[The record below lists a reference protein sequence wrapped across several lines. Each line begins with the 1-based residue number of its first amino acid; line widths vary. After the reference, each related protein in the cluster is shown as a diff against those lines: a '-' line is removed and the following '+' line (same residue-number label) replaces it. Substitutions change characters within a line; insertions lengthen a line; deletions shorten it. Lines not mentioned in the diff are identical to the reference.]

1 MRIVIVAVGHRQPAW
16 VNEAFNDYA
25 RRMPHAARI
34 ELIEVKPEPRI
45 SGKTPMQLMQAEAQ
59 RIRAVL
65 PQGAQLVT
73 LDGKGKEFDSGG
85 FARWLAAAQSDGR
98 DLAMVIGGA
107 DGLADEI
114 KARADTSLALSR
126 FTLPHGLARVV
137 LAEQLYRAVS
147 LLANHP
153 YHRE

>member
-1 MRIVIVAVGHRQPAW
+1 
-16 VNEAFNDYA
+16 
-25 RRMPHAARI
+25 MPHAARI

-73 LDGKGKEFDSGG
+73 LDGKGKELDSSS

-114 KARADTSLALSR
+114 KAKADASLALSR

>member
-1 MRIVIVAVGHRQPAW
+1 
-16 VNEAFNDYA
+16 
-25 RRMPHAARI
+25 MPNAARI
-34 ELIEVKPEPRI
+34 VLIVVKPEPRC

-59 RIRAVL
+59 RIWAVL

-73 LDGKGKEFDSGG
+73 LDGKGKELDSSS

-114 KARADTSLALSR
+114 KAKADASLALSR

>member
-1 MRIVIVAVGHRQPAW
+1 MLFRS
-16 VNEAFNDYA
+16 
-25 RRMPHAARI
+25 
-34 ELIEVKPEPRI
+34 VKPEPRI

-114 KARADTSLALSR
+114 KARADASLALSR

>member
-1 MRIVIVAVGHRQPAW
+1 MRILILAVGHRQPAW
-16 VNEAFNDYA
+16 VNEAFNEYA

-34 ELIEVKPEPRI
+34 ELVEIKPEPRS
-45 SGKTPMQLMQAEAQ
+45 SGKTPPQLMQAEAL
-59 RIRAVL
+59 RIRTAL
-65 PQGAQLVT
+65 PHGMQLVT
-73 LDGKGKEFDSGG
+73 LDGKGRELDSGG

-107 DGLADEI
+107 DGLAAEI
-114 KARADTSLALSR
+114 KAQADASLALSR